1 MAFPSAFATNAF
13 ASFSALSASSS
24 LCINTT
30 GTFAHNFLKVV
41 LIFAFFFS
49 MFVVLPPPLLSDRG
63 GLLLLASSESS
74 SSSPFL
80 FFASPLP
87 LFKTSKLFSSFFF
100 SRASVSS
107 LSASRIILPSSKATS
122 KVSFDA
128 SSTHFSSDSDRVTV
142 RLNEQMNEVFFRKG
156 EEKSVSI
163 YYSAYARAKR
173 ERVTGRDRPRHPLRI
188 SSRPYPEMIRS
199 DLR

>member
-107 LSASRIILPSSKATS
+107 LSASRIIRPSSKATS

-142 RLNEQMNEVFFRKG
+142 RLTSVSSEVFLIKK
-156 EEKSVSI
+156 EKKKVCQFI
-163 YYSAYARAKR
+163 IARTRAKR

>member
-49 MFVVLPPPLLSDRG
+49 MFVVLPPPLLSDCG

-87 LFKTSKLFSSFFF
+87 LFKTSLFSSFFF
-100 SRASVSS
+100 SHASVSS
-107 LSASRIILPSSKATS
+107 LSASRIIRPSSKATS

-128 SSTHFSSDSDRVTV
+128 SSTHFSSDSDRVTI
-142 RLNEQMNEVFFRKG
+142 RLNE
-156 EEKSVSI
+156 
-163 YYSAYARAKR
+163 R
-173 ERVTGRDRPRHPLRI
+173 E
-188 SSRPYPEMIRS
+188 
-199 DLR
+199 

>member
-1 MAFPSAFATNAF
+1 MAIPSAFATSAF

-49 MFVVLPPPLLSDRG
+49 MFVVLPPPLLSDCG

-74 SSSPFL
+74 SSPPFL

-107 LSASRIILPSSKATS
+107 LSASRIIRPSSKATS

-163 YYSAYARAKR
+163 YYSAYSRKER
-173 ERVTGRDRPRHPLRI
+173 RVTGRDRPRHPLRI

>member
-49 MFVVLPPPLLSDRG
+49 MFVVLPPPLLSDCG

-74 SSSPFL
+74 SSPPFL

-107 LSASRIILPSSKATS
+107 LSASRIIRPSSKATS

-128 SSTHFSSDSDRVTV
+128 SSAHFSSDSDRVTACLTSV
-142 RLNEQMNEVFFRKG
+142 SSEKFFRKG

-163 YYSAYARAKR
+163 YYSAYYAQR

-188 SSRPYPEMIRS
+188 SSRPYPKR
-199 DLR
+199 

>member
-107 LSASRIILPSSKATS
+107 LSASRIIRPSSKATS

-163 YYSAYARAKR
+163 YYIAHTRAKR
-173 ERVTGRDRPRHPLRI
+173 ESYRERSSSSPTENIFSSI
-188 SSRPYPEMIRS
+188 SKAMIRS